1 MSFQTKKTYIIYR
14 SLKNSFDKDDFQKL
28 SKSLSDDLGK
38 EIIIM
43 SYSDDDGE
51 TLVFVIE
58 EKENRQGGD

>member
-14 SLKNSFDKDDFQKL
+14 SLKDSFDKDDLQKL
-28 SKSLSDDLGK
+28 SRSLSDDLGR

-43 SYSDDDGE
+43 NQSDDDGE

-58 EKENRQGGD
+58 EKEN